1 MPGLLESCAAVSP
14 LAGLPAPSVLL
25 TDIDRLERTY
35 FERAPEPE
43 DPSQMVAFTTAGH
56 RGSPLLGSF
65 TESHVLAITQAIC
78 DFRHCVQGTDG
89 PLYMGKDT
97 HALSGPA
104 QRTALEVLA
113 ANGVETIIQQ
123 DNGVTPA
130 PVISRAIL
138 AYNRTRKR
146 GLADGIVVSPS
157 HNPPQD
163 GGIRY
168 SAPTGGPPD
177 ADTAHWLETRANDLL
192 REGNVDVHRVPV
204 LAGLLAATTH
214 HEDLVMPYVRD
225 LVSVLDMD
233 AIKAAH
239 IGLAVDPLGGAALP
253 YWEPIADLYGLDLT
267 ILNPVIDPSFA
278 FMTVDHDGL
287 IRMDCSSPFAL
298 TQLVAL
304 KDRYSLSFANDPD
317 ADSHAVV
324 TPGAGLLP
332 PNHYLAVS
340 IQYLLAHRSHWHR
353 RAGVGKTLLASSI
366 IDRIVRKLGGRLCE
380 VPPGFE
386 WLAPGI
392 SDGSFSFGCDE
403 NAGATFLQHD
413 DTAWTTGKDGLVM
426 NLLAAEIAAR
436 TGRDPGELYSM
447 VAAEVGPHW
456 YSRTEAP
463 AAPQQKT
470 KLVRLGPAAV
480 RQSHLAG
487 QPILA
492 KLNRAPGN
500 NAPIGGLKVVAAS
513 GWFAAYP
520 SNSENLYRIYAESF
534 ESQEHL
540 DQIQGEAREIVN
552 TALGTI
558 NG

>member
-1 MPGLLESCAAVSP
+1 MPGLLESRAAVSP
-14 LAGLPAPSVLL
+14 LAGHIAPSAML
-25 TDIDRLERTY
+25 TDIDRLERIY
-35 FERAPEPE
+35 FERTPEPE
-43 DPSQMVAFTTAGH
+43 DPSQMVVFTTGGH
-56 RGSPLLGSF
+56 RGSPFLGSF
-65 TESHVLAITQAIC
+65 TESHILAITQAIC
-78 DFRHCVQGTDG
+78 DFRRRVQGADG

-138 AYNRTRKR
+138 AYNRTRKT

-168 SAPTGGPPD
+168 SSPNGGPPD
-177 ADTAHWLETRANDLL
+177 ANTAHWLETRANELL

-225 LVSVLDMD
+225 LVNVLDMD
-233 AIKAAH
+233 AIKAARLR
-239 IGLAVDPLGGAALP
+239 LAVDPLGGAALP
-253 YWEPIADLYGLDLT
+253 YWKPIAELYGLDLT
-267 ILNPVIDPSFA
+267 IANPIIDPSFG

-298 TQLVAL
+298 AHLVAL
-304 KDRYSLSFANDPD
+304 KDRYCLSFANDPD
-317 ADSHAVV
+317 ADCHAVV
-324 TPGAGLLP
+324 TPAAGLLP
-332 PNHYLAVS
+332 PNHYLAVA
-340 IQYLLAHRSHWHR
+340 IQYLLTNRSRWHR
-353 RAGVGKTLLASSI
+353 RAAVGKTLLSSSI
-366 IDRIVRKLGGRLCE
+366 IDRAVRKLDGRLCE

-386 WLAPGI
+386 WLAPGLF
-392 SDGSFSFGCDE
+392 DGSFSFGGDE
-403 NAGATFLQHD
+403 SSGATFLQHD
-413 DTAWTTGKDGLVM
+413 ATAWTTGKDGLVM
-426 NLLAAEIAAR
+426 NLLAAEITAR
-436 TGRDPGELYSM
+436 TGRDPGELYSTL
-447 VAAEVGPHW
+447 ATELGPHW
-456 YSRTEAP
+456 YSHLETP
-463 AAPQQKT
+463 VTPQQKAS
-470 KLVRLGPAAV
+470 LERLGPAAV
-480 RQSHLAG
+480 SQSHLAG

-513 GWFAAYP
+513 GWFAVYP
-520 SNSENLYRIYAESF
+520 SHTEDVCRIYAESF
-534 ESQEHL
+534 EDQQHL
-540 DQIQGEAREIVN
+540 DHILAEAREILN
-552 TALGTI
+552 TALETL